1 MSEYL
6 LCLIVNVTIN
16 PNSINM
22 LLFNSINIFK
32 NNQIVFIIFQ
42 SSTLNELLV
51 VDVPLFMVK

>member
-16 PNSINM
+16 QNSINI

-42 SSTLNELLV
+42 SSTLNALLV
-51 VDVPLFMVK
+51 VDVQLFMVK

>member
-6 LCLIVNVTIN
+6 LCLIVNVIIN
-16 PNSINM
+16 QNSINI

-42 SSTLNELLV
+42 SSTLNALLV
-51 VDVPLFMVK
+51 VDVQLFMVK